1 MRTSKMKKTK
11 TTKKEMK
18 KAEKACEI
26 SKALLDTKIKNT
38 WCPGCPNFLILDA
51 FKRAVCELVAS
62 GQKKKEE
69 LVVVTDIGCNAK
81 IYDYVGLSG
90 INGLHGRIL
99 PLAFGIKSGNP
110 NLKPICFGGDGGT
123 YNEGLSHF
131 LNACRYNMDMTLIV
145 HNNQV
150 FSLTAGQASAVTEQG
165 FVEKTHPFG
174 IKEKPFNPV
183 VLALESGASFVAR
196 VSALDIVEMKRVMEQ
211 AISHKGFSFV
221 EILQPCIVFHNN
233 SDFLR
238 TSTYKINEM
247 DFENALREARKWN
260 YSQEG
265 KVGVGIFFRKQERT
279 FEQKNFE
286 WKLRKKL

>member
-1 MRTSKMKKTK
+1 MKKSK
-11 TTKKEMK
+11 KITKKEIK
-18 KAEKACEI
+18 KAERVCEI
-26 SKALLDTKIKNT
+26 SKSLFDTKVKNT

-51 FKRAVCELVAS
+51 FKRVICELVTS

-69 LVVVTDIGCNAK
+69 LVLVSDIGCNAK
-81 IYDYVGLSG
+81 IYDYVNLSG
-90 INGLHGRIL
+90 FNALHGRIL
-99 PLAFGIKSGNP
+99 PVALGIKIANP

-123 YNEGLSHF
+123 YNEGLNHF
-131 LNACRYNMDMTLIV
+131 ISACRYNSDMVLIV

-174 IKEKPFNPV
+174 VKEKPLNPI
-183 VLALESGASFVAR
+183 VLALEAGASFVAR
-196 VSALDIVEMKRVMEQ
+196 VSALDINEMKRVVEQ
-211 AISHKGFSFV
+211 ATLHNGFAFV
-221 EILQPCIVFHNN
+221 EILQPCLVFHNN
-233 SDFLR
+233 SEFLK

-265 KVGVGIFFRKQERT
+265 RVGVGIFFRKQERT
-279 FEQKNFE
+279 FEQRNLE
-286 WKLRKKL
+286 WKLKRKL